1 MGSGKLL
8 KRDFAEDN
16 PFEHD
21 RKETFQAVELWDWM
35 IKFAILLFPIDVG
48 IRRIQIDSK
57 EWKQWISKSKRMLTF
72 WRQSK
77 ASLPQEQQLNLL
89 LAKRN
94 KTRMKLKQKQHIKE
108 DDIDIKLFQSKES
121 ANDKSLSK
129 NSITSST
136 DKLKV
141 TEPKV
146 EESSTTS
153 RLLAAKRNALRKKK

>member
-1 MGSGKLL
+1 M
-8 KRDFAEDN
+8 N
-16 PFEHD
+16 
-21 RKETFQAVELWDWM
+21 
-35 IKFAILLFPIDVG
+35 KFAILLFPIDVG

-57 EWKQWISKSKRMLTF
+57 EWTRWISKLKRALTF

-77 ASLPQEQQLNLL
+77 ASLPQEEPLNLL

-94 KTRMKLKQKQHIKE
+94 KTRMKLKQKQQIKD

-121 ANDKSLSK
+121 TNDKSLSK
-129 NSITSST
+129 NSIKSSS
-136 DKLKV
+136 DKLKE

>member
-1 MGSGKLL
+1 M
-8 KRDFAEDN
+8 N
-16 PFEHD
+16 
-21 RKETFQAVELWDWM
+21 
-35 IKFAILLFPIDVG
+35 KFAILLFPIDVG

-57 EWKQWISKSKRMLTF
+57 EWTRWISKLKRALTF

-77 ASLPQEQQLNLL
+77 ASLPQAEPLNLL

-94 KTRMKLKQKQHIKE
+94 KTRMKLKQKQQIKD

-121 ANDKSLSK
+121 TNDKSLSK
-129 NSITSST
+129 NSIKSSS
-136 DKLKV
+136 DKLKE